1 LAKLLLTEVGG
12 KDLTGKAVTL
22 EGTVSELLSIATLTS
37 LVGMISASVSTSPNF
52 RFLKQVF
59 SSLV

>member
-37 LVGMISASVSTSPNF
+37 LVGMISASVPTSQNF